1 MEETDV
7 IVIGAGMAGLTAAR
21 ELGRSGYRVTVLEGR
36 DRIGGR
42 TWTSTFAG
50 KSVEM
55 GGTWIHWQ
63 QPHLWS
69 EVTRYGLE
77 MTESPAPTNY
87 RYVVDGAM
95 REATPEQFS
104 AYFGEGFSAFTA
116 DALEALPRPTDPLY
130 NPTFAVTEQESVEER
145 LARIDLPE
153 DVAAVLATILS
164 APMGALYKDLSVSFP
179 LRLAALAGWNGA
191 AVFDMIGRYKLKDG
205 MASLYQALA
214 ADGDPRIHL
223 DSPVHSVTQDDGGVT
238 VSTRDGARYRAR
250 SVVVAVPLN
259 TLHDI
264 TFSPPLSPGKQAAAA
279 EKHATLG
286 VKVWIRAKGDIG
298 NVAAAAPEGYPF
310 GWLASEFH
318 VDGDTL
324 LVGFGVSAD
333 ALDFGNIHEV
343 QTAVQAMLPE
353 VEVID
358 VHLHDWKTDEF
369 SQGLWGTHRPGQIH
383 KYLAALQQPEGRVVF
398 AGAETSSGWN
408 GFIDGAIESGIRAA
422 REVRAELDAA
432 SIDAAA
438 GAIPVVGVRS

>member
-1 MEETDV
+1 MEESDV
-7 IVIGAGMAGLTAAR
+7 IVIGAGLAGLTAAR
-21 ELGRSGYRVTVLEGR
+21 ELGRSGHRVTVLEAR

-69 EVTRYGLE
+69 EMTRYGLE

-87 RYVVDGAM
+87 RYVIDGEM
-95 REATPEQFS
+95 RDATPEQFF
-104 AYFGEGFSAFTA
+104 AYFGEGFNAFAA
-116 DALEALPRPTDPLY
+116 DASEVLPRPTDPLF
-130 NPTFAVTEQESVEER
+130 NPAFALTEQESVKER
-145 LARIDLPE
+145 LARLDLPD
-153 DVAAVLATILS
+153 DVAAVLAAIMS
-164 APMGALYKDLSVSFP
+164 APMGALSTDLSVSFP

-214 ADGDPRIHL
+214 ADGDADIRL
-223 DSPVHSVTQDDGGVT
+223 ESPVHSVTQDEDGVT
-238 VSTRDGARYRAR
+238 VSTRDGSLYRAS

-259 TLHDI
+259 TLQDI
-264 TFSPPLSPGKQAAAA
+264 VFSPPLSSGKQAAAA

-286 VKVWIRAKGDIG
+286 VKVWIRVKGDVG
-298 NVAAAAPEGYPF
+298 NVAAAAPEGHPF

-324 LVGFGVSAD
+324 LVGFGVAAD
-333 ALDFGNIHEV
+333 AIDFSDIDEV
-343 QTAVQAMLPE
+343 RTAVQAMLPGT
-353 VEVID
+353 EVID

-369 SQGLWGTHRPGQIH
+369 SQGLWGTHRPGQIN
-383 KYLAALQQPEGRVVF
+383 KFLAALQKPEGCVAF
-398 AGAETSSGWN
+398 AGAETSSTWN

-422 REVRAELDAA
+422 REAQSAQVATPRGIVAEPLT
-432 SIDAAA
+432 
-438 GAIPVVGVRS
+438 VGEARS